1 MKVLHIIPNLSKGG
15 AERLVIDIMKALSN
29 KKEVEAKLIILRND
43 INYDISD
50 IKDLVEVVLV
60 KVKLSIFKKNK
71 LNVADLQKSISEF
84 KPDIIHTHLFEA
96 EITSRSC
103 YYPKAVWFS
112 HCHDNMI
119 QFKNFSFDTLK
130 NKSTFTNFFEKKYLF
145 SRYDANNGTQFIA
158 ISNNAKEY
166 FENKISGYPI
176 TLLLNAINF
185 DKFFIEKENK
195 KYSKSIKLINVGSF
209 VDKKNQQFLI
219 TIAEK
224 LKEKNIEFELHL
236 LGDGKNIKAIEQ
248 KSRTL
253 NLKEHIFFYGNV
265 NNVEEHLW
273 QSDIYVHSATYEP
286 LGLVLLEAMAAG
298 LPVISLDG
306 GGNRDLIE
314 EGKNGFMIYEQNP
327 DLFVDVIVK
336 LWQDK
341 KKYQSISKYAQQYA
355 KQYDIKNYVDK
366 LMDIYKQALAK
377 KATLEN

>member
-336 LWQDK
+336 LRQDK
-341 KKYQSISKYAQQYA
+341 KKHQAISKYAQQYA
-355 KQYDIKNYVDK
+355 KQHDIKNYVDK
-366 LMDIYKQALAK
+366 LLDIYKQALAK

>member
-327 DLFVDVIVK
+327 DLFVDAIVK

>member
-327 DLFVDVIVK
+327 DLFVDAIVK

-341 KKYQSISKYAQQYA
+341 KKHQAISKYAQQYA
-355 KQYDIKNYVDK
+355 KQHDIKNYVDK
-366 LMDIYKQALAK
+366 LLDIYKQALAK

>member
-341 KKYQSISKYAQQYA
+341 KKHQAISKYAQQYA
-355 KQYDIKNYVDK
+355 KQHDIKNYVDK
-366 LMDIYKQALAK
+366 LLDIYKQALAK

>member
-15 AERLVIDIMKALSN
+15 AERLVIDIIKALSI
-29 KKEVEAKLIILRND
+29 KKEVKAKLIILRND

-50 IKDLVEVVLV
+50 IKDLVEVVLA

-71 LNVADLQKSISEF
+71 LNIADLQKSISEF

-145 SRYDANNGTQFIA
+145 NRYKANDGTQFIA
-158 ISNNAKEY
+158 ISNNAKEF

-185 DKFFIEKENK
+185 DKFFIAKKNK
-195 KYSKSIKLINVGSF
+195 NHSKSIKLINVGSF

-253 NLKEHIFFYGNV
+253 NLKENIFFYGNV

-314 EGKNGFMIYEQNP
+314 EGKNGYMIYEQNP
-327 DLFVDVIVK
+327 DLFVDTMVK

-341 KKYQSISKYAQQYA
+341 KKYQAISKYAQQYA
-355 KQYDIKNYVDK
+355 KQHDIKNYVDK
-366 LMDIYKQALAK
+366 LLNIYKQALTK